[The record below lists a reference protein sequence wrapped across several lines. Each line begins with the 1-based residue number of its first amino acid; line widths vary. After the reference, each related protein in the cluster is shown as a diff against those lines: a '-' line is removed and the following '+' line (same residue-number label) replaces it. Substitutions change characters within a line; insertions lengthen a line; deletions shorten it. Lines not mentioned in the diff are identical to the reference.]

1 MDTALILAG
10 VIIAAAGVGT
20 TVVIWVLRGI
30 FNLGGLNAK
39 VDALTEK
46 VDDLGGL
53 HAKVDGLGDR
63 VGAVSERVGVLAERV
78 EDLSGLHTKV
88 DVLGDRVGALS
99 EKVGVLVE
107 KVDEQAEGQKRL
119 ESKVDAMQADL
130 HRAINMMTALAN
142 HRHDVDGNTIFN
154 VPPNP

>member
-1 MDTALILAG
+1 MDTTLILAG
-10 VIIAAAGVGT
+10 VIVAAAGVAT

-39 VDALTEK
+39 IDALTEK

-53 HAKVDGLGDR
+53 HAKVDVLGDR
-63 VGAVSERVGVLAERV
+63 VGAISERVGVLAERV
-78 EDLSGLHTKV
+78 DDLGGLHTKD

-107 KVDEQAEGQKRL
+107 KVDDIGKKVDALAEGQK
-119 ESKVDAMQADL
+119 EIQADL